1 MKLKSLAQVAIAS
14 SLLVFNTSCLENG
27 DETISLGSGAN
38 SVADIPLDDDAEPN
52 PVFDGENTTNIP
64 NIQYTLVE
72 EDGSI
77 VCRVDMT
84 GVQGSNSGDWM
95 YLLGTNEPGQN
106 VWVEVDGVPKG
117 IKVYNTS
124 DNEGQR
130 VLPVD
135 LVFLVDN
142 SGSMSEEADVIARD
156 ITSWAQKLSQSSLD
170 IRFGCVGYGG
180 NVGVNDYSY
189 LKSGYGVTGALNI
202 TDSGV
207 LNAFFNRTS
216 GTARTKG
223 YYGSDGQS
231 LASIASQS
239 LYNMAGGEC
248 GVQAL
253 RFADENFSFRTGS
266 NRVYVNFTDDANY
279 HGNSEGLKVKYLESD
294 KWNSLK
300 GTIHTVFSGSKSSA
314 QTRSNGDAPWLMS
327 DITGGTVIYAD
338 GHFTGVSL
346 DSLPIT
352 GALQNSYVIRFT
364 NIDELMD
371 GQPHEIKI
379 TILSADGSVK
389 AVRTFYVI
397 FTR

>member
-1 MKLKSLAQVAIAS
+1 MKLKSIAQVTFAS
-14 SLLVFNTSCLENG
+14 SMILLCPSCLEDG
-27 DETISLGSGAN
+27 DDTISLGSAGMA
-38 SVADIPLDDDAEPN
+38 VADIPLDEDAEPN
-52 PVFDGENTTNIP
+52 PVIEGDNTTNIP

-84 GVQGSNSGDWM
+84 GVQGVNSGDWM

-117 IKVYNTS
+117 IKIYNTS
-124 DNEGQR
+124 DNESQR

-156 ITSWAQKLSQSSLD
+156 IAAWTQALSRSSLD

-180 NVGVNDYSY
+180 NVGSNNYSY
-189 LKSGYGVTGALNI
+189 LQSGYGVTGALNL
-202 TDSGV
+202 TDSDV

-223 YYGSDGQS
+223 YYGADQQH

-239 LYNMAGGEC
+239 LYNKAGGEC

-253 RFADENFSFRTGS
+253 RFADEHFSFRTGS
-266 NRVYVNFTDDANY
+266 NRIYVNFTDDANY
-279 HGNSEGLKVKYLESD
+279 HGNSDELKVKYLKSD
-294 KWNSLK
+294 KWNSSK
-300 GTIHTVFSGSKSSA
+300 GTIHTVFSGSRSSA
-314 QTRSNGDAPWLMS
+314 QARSYGDAPWLMS
-327 DITGGTVIYAD
+327 DITGGTILYAD
-338 GHFTGVSL
+338 GNFTGVTLS
-346 DSLPIT
+346 SLPIT

-364 NIDELMD
+364 NVEELID
-371 GQPHEIKI
+371 GQPHELKI
-379 TILSADGSVK
+379 TILSADGSVR
-389 AVRTFYVI
+389 AERIFYVI